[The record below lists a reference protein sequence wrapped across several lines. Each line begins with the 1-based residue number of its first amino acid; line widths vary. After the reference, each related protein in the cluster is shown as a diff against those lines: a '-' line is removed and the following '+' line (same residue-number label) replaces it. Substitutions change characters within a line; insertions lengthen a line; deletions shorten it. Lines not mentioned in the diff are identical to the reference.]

1 MGPTEQQVHQ
11 RQMASGVARW
21 RGSVLGLA
29 LLTGGALLLTGC
41 PRKPDVQPAPV
52 VQPAPAPVVK
62 APEPPPAVQPAPAVK
77 APEPPPAV
85 QPAPAPEVKPTP
97 VVQVEDVFF
106 DFDRA
111 ELRPDARQTLNAN
124 LQILKSNPQ
133 IRITV
138 EGHCDERGTN
148 EYNLALG
155 ERRAKAVR
163 DYLVAAGIDATRISI
178 ISYGEER
185 PFILGHDETAW
196 RWNRRG
202 HFVVA
207 R

>member
-1 MGPTEQQVHQ
+1 MGPTKRQLHQ
-11 RQMASGVARW
+11 TQMASGVARW

-41 PRKPDVQPAPV
+41 PRKPDIQPASV
-52 VQPAPAPVVK
+52 VQPAPA
-62 APEPPPAVQPAPAVK
+62 VQF
-77 APEPPPAV
+77 
-85 QPAPAPEVKPTP
+85 
-97 VVQVEDVFF
+97 EDVFF
-106 DFDRA
+106 DFDKA
-111 ELRPDARQTLNAN
+111 DLRPDARQALNTN
-124 LQILKSNPQ
+124 VQVLRSNGQ
-133 IRITV
+133 LRLTV
-138 EGHCDERGTN
+138 EGHSDERGTN

-163 DYLVAAGIDATRISI
+163 DYLVAAGIEATRISI

-202 HFVVA
+202 HGVVA

>member
-1 MGPTEQQVHQ
+1 MGPTERQLQQ

-41 PRKPDVQPAPV
+41 PRKPDIQPASV

-62 APEPPPAVQPAPAVK
+62 APEPPPEVRPAPAVR

-85 QPAPAPEVKPTP
+85 QPAPA
-97 VVQVEDVFF
+97 VQFEDVFF
-106 DFDRA
+106 DFDKA
-111 ELRPDARQTLNAN
+111 DLRPDARQALNTN
-124 LQILKSNPQ
+124 VQVLRSNGQ
-133 IRITV
+133 LRLTV
-138 EGHCDERGTN
+138 EGHSDERGTN

-163 DYLVAAGIDATRISI
+163 DYLVAAGIEATRISI

-202 HFVVA
+202 HGVVA